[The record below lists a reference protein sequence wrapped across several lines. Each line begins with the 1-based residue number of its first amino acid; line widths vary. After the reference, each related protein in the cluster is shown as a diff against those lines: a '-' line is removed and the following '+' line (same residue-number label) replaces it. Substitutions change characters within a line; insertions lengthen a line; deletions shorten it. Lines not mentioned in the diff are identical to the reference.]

1 MAKRKKE
8 IVETKLQT
16 TEEAFPHFAGICCAD
31 EMIEVAKYQVDN
43 GLTLTLWKCRWC
55 NGRDW
60 SF

>member
-1 MAKRKKE
+1 MVKRKKE
-8 IVETKLQT
+8 TVEKLQT
-16 TEEAFPHFAGICCAD
+16 TEEAFPHLEGICCAD
-31 EMIEVAKYQVDN
+31 EMIEVVKCQIDN